1 MRLVFWLNIWIMT
14 TMIDN
19 QLAIQSIHWSNS
31 EQFAVFTTA
40 NLLSP
45 TTVSFVWPDGVCLR
59 LQPLTQLVL
68 SKLNFSSLRY
78 REFTR
83 SIENTTKTYSG
94 Y

>member
-1 MRLVFWLNIWIMT
+1 MVFWLNIWIMT
-14 TMIDN
+14 TMVDN

-31 EQFAVFTTA
+31 ELFANDCVFRLAGRSLPPLATIDTTCFA
-40 NLLSP
+40 QAQLL
-45 TTVSFVWPDGVCLR
+45 
-59 LQPLTQLVL
+59 
-68 SKLNFSSLRY
+68 SLRY